1 MRGSLARSSARMR
14 DTEDFVWL
22 MLHSGSRN
30 IGKELAE
37 RHISTAKSLWRLS
50 ELPAPDLAYFIQG
63 TPEFAAYW
71 KDLEWAQT
79 YAMKNR
85 EIMMARLLK
94 VFNKMFNHLLP
105 ASLVQ
110 LVQDPALPMRGH
122 RFESGTMLQFSYP
135 PEAQLDKK
143 SVGLLIREVRV

>member
-1 MRGSLARSSARMR
+1 
-14 DTEDFVWL
+14 

-50 ELPAPDLAYFIQG
+50 ELPSPDLAYFIQG

-71 KDLEWAQT
+71 KDLKWAQT

-85 EIMMARLLK
+85 EIMMTRLLRSSTRCSII
-94 VFNKMFNHLLP
+94 
-105 ASLVQ
+105 ASHSNLSFR
-110 LVQDPALPMRGH
+110 LTAITTTLR
-122 RFESGTMLQFSYP
+122 SKSTLAKQFSSRAR
-135 PEAQLDKK
+135 AQ
-143 SVGLLIREVRV
+143 SMPTTTST